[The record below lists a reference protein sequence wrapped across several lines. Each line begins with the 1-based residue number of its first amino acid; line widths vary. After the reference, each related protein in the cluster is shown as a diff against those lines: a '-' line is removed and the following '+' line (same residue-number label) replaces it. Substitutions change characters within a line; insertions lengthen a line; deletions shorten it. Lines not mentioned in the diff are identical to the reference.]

1 MTIKNPFSIIPIK
14 PATKSELQID
24 IKKLHEETLLNLK
37 SSKANNTLRAYNS
50 DFNDFELF
58 CVKNG
63 FKSLPSDPK
72 IVSLYLTHLSTKD
85 LKMSTL
91 KRRLVSIGV
100 VHKLKGHYLDTK
112 HPSIIE
118 NIMGI
123 KRRKGSV
130 QKAKKPILIN
140 NLKAIINVIDQQNKE
155 EIKKLRDRTIILIGF
170 SGGFRRNE
178 IVSLDYDDL
187 DFVPEGLKI
196 NIRRSKTD
204 QFGEGS
210 IKALPYFDNSEYCP
224 VLSIKKWIEKSKISN
239 GPIFRRFLKGSKLSI
254 NRLTDQTIALLIKEY
269 LTLAGI
275 DSKNYSG
282 HSLRSGFATSAAES
296 GAEERSIMAMTGH
309 KSTEMVRR
317 YIKEANL
324 FKNNALNKIKI

>member
-1 MTIKNPFSIIPIK
+1 MNEII
-14 PATKSELQID
+14 TD
-24 IKKLHEETLLNLK
+24 IKALQEETLLNLQ
-37 SSKANNTLRAYNS
+37 SSKATNTVRAYKS
-50 DFNDFELF
+50 DFKDFCLF
-58 CVKNG
+58 CAQNG
-63 FKSLPSDPK
+63 FKALPSDPK
-72 IVSLYLTHLSTKD
+72 IVSLYLTYLSTKD
-85 LKMSTL
+85 NKMSTL

-100 VHKLKGHYLDTK
+100 IHKLKGYYLDTK

-123 KRRKGSV
+123 KRRKGSI
-130 QKAKKPILIN
+130 QKGKKPILIN
-140 NLKAIINVIDQQNKE
+140 YLKLIIDVIDQEKKE
-155 EIKKLRDRTIILIGF
+155 EIKKLRDRSIILIGF

-178 IVSLDYDDL
+178 IVALDYEDL

-196 NIRRSKTD
+196 DIKRSKTD

-210 IKALPYFDNSEYCP
+210 KKALPYFDNSQYCP
-224 VLSIKKWIEKSKISN
+224 VVSLQKWIKISKINS
-239 GPIFRRFLKGSKLSI
+239 GSLFRRFSKGSKLSE
-254 NRLTDQTIALLIKEY
+254 NRLTDQTVALLIKAY
-269 LTLAGI
+269 LQLAGI

-296 GAEERSIMAMTGH
+296 GAEERSIMTMTGH

-324 FKNNALNKIKI
+324 FKNNALNKIVKL

>member
-1 MTIKNPFSIIPIK
+1 MNDII
-14 PATKSELQID
+14 TD
-24 IKKLHEETLLNLK
+24 IKALQEETLINLQN
-37 SSKANNTLRAYNS
+37 SKASNTVRAYKS

-58 CVKNG
+58 CAKNG

-72 IVSLYLTHLSTKD
+72 IVSLYLTYLSTKD
-85 LKMSTL
+85 AKISTL

-100 VHKLKGHYLDTK
+100 IHKLKGYYLDTK

-123 KRRKGSV
+123 KRRKGSI
-130 QKAKKPILIN
+130 QLSKKPILISS
-140 NLKAIINVIDQQNKE
+140 LKKIVNVIDDQNKK
-155 EIKKLRDRTIILIGF
+155 EIKKLRDRSIILIGF

-187 DFVPEGLKI
+187 DFVSDGLKI
-196 NIRRSKTD
+196 NLRRSKTD
-204 QFGEGS
+204 QFGEGFT
-210 IKALPYFDNSEYCP
+210 KALPYFDNTQYCP
-224 VLSIKKWIEKSKISN
+224 VLSLKKWIEISKITS
-239 GPIFRRFLKGSKLSI
+239 GAVFRRFSKGSKLSE
-254 NRLTDQTIALLIKEY
+254 NRLTDQTVALLIKEY
-269 LTLAGI
+269 LNLAGI

-296 GAEERSIMAMTGH
+296 GAQERSIMAMTGH

-324 FKNNALNKIKI
+324 FKNNALKNIKI